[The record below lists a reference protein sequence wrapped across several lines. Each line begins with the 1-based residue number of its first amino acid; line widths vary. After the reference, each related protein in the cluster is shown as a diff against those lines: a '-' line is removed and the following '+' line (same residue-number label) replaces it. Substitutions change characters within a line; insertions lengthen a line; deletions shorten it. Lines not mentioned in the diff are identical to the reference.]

1 MDTLQC
7 AVVLA
12 KLEKFEWE
20 IARRLEI
27 GQVYN
32 DRLDALGVA
41 RVQQRNDRTSVHGQY
56 TVLSDNREGL
66 QQKLKEAGIPTA
78 VHYPVPLNL
87 QPAYAHLCC
96 PDCTPNAA
104 SLAKRVMSLPMHPYL
119 STAEVIKIT
128 SVLV

>member
-27 GQVYN
+27 GRLYN
-32 DRLDALGVA
+32 DTLDALGVA
-41 RVQQRNDRTSVHGQY
+41 RVQQRKDRTSVYGQY
-56 TVLSDNREGL
+56 TVLSEDRDRL
-66 QQKLKEAGIPTA
+66 QQKMKEAGIPTA

-87 QPAYAHLCC
+87 QSAYAHLCC

-119 STAEVIKIT
+119 SAAEVAKIA